1 MLLRGRLVGEV
12 VPVGVEEPDSDGGP
26 KRPGPS
32 KGGMAGLK
40 GVFLPL
46 GGISGGRVLVFFFPL
61 SEEWS
66 GESGV
71 LGQ

>member
-1 MLLRGRLVGEV
+1 MLLRWRLVGKV
-12 VPVGVEEPDSDGGP
+12 VPVGVKEPDAGGGP

-40 GVFLPL
+40 GVFLPS
-46 GGISGGRVLVFFFPL
+46 GGISDGLVLVFFPL
-61 SEEWS
+61 SEERS

-71 LGQ
+71 LSQ

>member
-1 MLLRGRLVGEV
+1 MLLCWRLVGEV
-12 VPVGVEEPDSDGGP
+12 VPVGVEEPDSVGGP

-46 GGISGGRVLVFFFPL
+46 GDISDGRVLVFFFPL
-61 SEEWS
+61 SEE
-66 GESGV
+66 
-71 LGQ
+71 

>member
-1 MLLRGRLVGEV
+1 MSLRWRLVGEV
-12 VPVGVEEPDSDGGP
+12 VPVGVEEPDTDGSP
-26 KRPGPS
+26 KRPRPS

-46 GGISGGRVLVFFFPL
+46 GGISDGRVLLFFPL
-61 SEEWS
+61 SEERS

-71 LGQ
+71 LSQ

>member
-1 MLLRGRLVGEV
+1 MSLCWRLVEEV
-12 VPVGVEEPDSDGGP
+12 VPVGVEEPDTDGSP

-46 GGISGGRVLVFFFPL
+46 EGISDSRVLVFFPL
-61 SEEWS
+61 SEDS
-66 GESGV
+66 SRESGV
-71 LGQ
+71 

>member
-1 MLLRGRLVGEV
+1 MSLHWRLVGEV
-12 VPVGVEEPDSDGGP
+12 VLVGVEEPNPDGSP

-46 GGISGGRVLVFFFPL
+46 GGISDGRVLVFFFPL
-61 SEEWS
+61 SEE
-66 GESGV
+66 
-71 LGQ
+71 

>member
-1 MLLRGRLVGEV
+1 MSLRWRLVGEI
-12 VPVGVEEPDSDGGP
+12 VPVGVEEPDPDGSP

-46 GGISGGRVLVFFFPL
+46 GGISDGRVLVFFFPL
-61 SEEWS
+61 SEE
-66 GESGV
+66 
-71 LGQ
+71 